1 MKCPKPW
8 RFSTME
14 WNLIKAYMMNWNT
27 KRYFEIGDTFVECF
41 VQPTSWQLLQLFGDG
56 SQVPLDDYD
65 RAGNILDRASKYFNE
80 PLTVGTLID
89 MSTDSSVTQ
98 VMEQYRASEPDL
110 KAWSHL
116 LSLAYD
122 TIPVDVET
130 TGRRKWRGA
139 PLVRQAPTDLYT
151 EVNTGKVCG
160 TPAWEKKGQVGAV
173 HSSFL
178 YPEVKDAH
186 SVSVVRT
193 VPQCH
198 LSGSLIINN
207 DEGLELTHIL
217 RFHPQRQEYGGHGNL
232 HTGKFDVES
241 LGHNKI
247 HNTYFDKPGTVSNK
261 KLQETFG
268 DQGDKWDKR
277 MTGSSHPQVLD
288 PSCVKPWTEDMVTTV
303 EKVDYD
309 FKIMRLK
316 IQKFKYLWDVEVSTN
331 EDGHST
337 VQAVEIPDPS
347 TKYPNGLVMTRTID
361 VPIIKTDLCWRVHPE
376 PFATKQRDVYWNRH
390 GGVQKE
396 TQYVGWGFKN
406 NTHWEHGYNWSRP
419 KEMELHY
426 AELLLA
432 NNAIRKKGS
441 MRPATHF
448 QP

>member
-1 MKCPKPW
+1 MSAAPSKW
-8 RFSTME
+8 RFATME
-14 WNLIKAYMMNWNT
+14 WNLIKEYLMDWKV
-27 KRYFEIGDTFVECF
+27 KRFFAKGDTFVECF

-65 RAGNILDRASKYFNE
+65 AAGDILDRASKYFNK
-80 PLTVGTLID
+80 PLTVGTLVD
-89 MSTDSSVTQ
+89 MSRDSHVTH
-98 VMEQYRASEPDL
+98 VMEQYRASDPDL

-116 LSLAYD
+116 LSLAYE
-122 TIPVDVET
+122 TNPVDVET
-130 TGRRKWRGA
+130 TGRRKWTGG
-139 PLVRQAPTDLYT
+139 PVVRQAPTDPYT
-151 EVNTGKVCG
+151 EVDTGKVCG
-160 TPAWEKKGQVGAV
+160 TPAWERGG
-173 HSSFL
+173 HGPEIFNSSS
-178 YPEVKDAH
+178 PDH
-186 SVSVVRT
+186 SVCVTRT
-193 VPQCH
+193 VPECH
-198 LSGSLIINN
+198 LSG
-207 DEGLELTHIL
+207 DKVVDQDGYGLELTHIL

-277 MTGSSHPQVLD
+277 MTGSSHPQVID

-316 IQKFKYLWDVEVSTN
+316 IQKFKYLWDVEVSTD
-331 EDGHST
+331 EDGNST
-337 VQAVEIPDPS
+337 VQAVEMPDPS

-376 PFATKQRDVYWNRH
+376 PFATKQREVYWHRH

-406 NTHWEHGYNWSRP
+406 NTHRDHGYNWSRP

-426 AELLLA
+426 AEQLLA

-441 MRPATHF
+441 KRPATHF